1 MKCRLRLCAII
12 VSLSTFL
19 STAAVAQSPT
29 VSNTLVGKVICGYQA
44 WFQCYGDG
52 SPMQKWFGW
61 ANGSYRD
68 STVRPH
74 AGFLSFDIYPDISDY
89 PPSSLFQTGFQ
100 NLGDGRSAKLFS
112 SWTEEVIDK
121 HFSWMQTYGIDGI
134 AFQNFTVGSS
144 DLVYKQNHD
153 SESVRIKRASEKY
166 GRIFYVMYDIS
177 SLQASQFDSLKT
189 DWANKQAGVLHL
201 TSSPQYATQNGKP
214 VVAIWGFGFIDRVG
228 TPLQCLDVINWFK
241 SQGCYVVGG
250 VPTYWR
256 TGNNDSKP
264 GFDSVYK
271 SFDMLSPWTVGRFAD
286 TLSADNYAQD
296 ILVPDLQYCQKNG
309 IDYQP
314 VMFPGFSWSN
324 WNGGSQNQIPRNRGE
339 FLWRQFRNIKQAGI
353 QSMYVA
359 MFDEYNE
366 GTAILKAADSYYE
379 IPTDQYFVTSSADGT
394 YLSSDFYMRLA
405 GKITRVQNNLDPLT
419 AHVTIPYSEGPWY
432 FRTSFEQNYDAQP
445 NWISTPDPS
454 SIPTNVSSASCAPV
468 REEPRLGQYALKV
481 SGTVTSTAEAF
492 YYFKVF
498 DVNIPVLPTSNLT
511 FYTFPKD
518 SLARHISVDL
528 YMADGSNLRDA
539 GATDSTGLSMHPAA
553 GRGQLNTWNK
563 TSCNIGK
570 WINGKTI
577 KRIMVAYD
585 NRSPTGNFT
594 GYVDDISVYAGAADT
609 ATTSIMNSSIPA
621 PKDFHLLQNYPNPFN
636 PSTTIRYEVP
646 VASHVSLSVYDVLGR
661 KVTMLVNET
670 KQAGRYEVQWNPS
683 QTNGGKVFGL
693 SSGVYFYVLQAGSF
707 TETKKLILLR

>member
-1 MKCRLRLCAII
+1 MKSRLTLSAI

-19 STAAVAQSPT
+19 NIAAIAQSPT

-68 STVRPH
+68 ATVRPH

-100 NLGDGRSAKLFS
+100 NLGDGRAAKLFS
-112 SWTEEVIDK
+112 SWRDEVIDK
-121 HFSWMQTYGIDGI
+121 HFSWMQAYGIDGI

-153 SESVRIKRASEKY
+153 SESVRIKRAAEKY

-177 SLQASQFDSLKT
+177 ALDASQFDSLKT

-214 VVAIWGFGFIDRVG
+214 VVAIWGFGFTDRVG
-228 TPLQCLDVINWFK
+228 TPSQCLNVINWFK
-241 SQGCYVVGG
+241 GQGCYVVGG
-250 VPTYWR
+250 VPAYWR
-256 TGNNDSKP
+256 TGNNDSKA

-286 TLSADNYAQD
+286 TSGADYYAQN
-296 ILVPDLQYCQKNG
+296 ILVPDLQYCQQYG

-324 WNGGSQNQIPRNRGE
+324 WNGGPQNQIPRNRGE
-339 FLWRQFRNIKQAGI
+339 FLWRQFRNMKQASI

-366 GTAILKAADSYYE
+366 GTAILKGADSYYE
-379 IPTDQYFVTSSADGT
+379 IPTDQYFVTTSADGT
-394 YLSSDFYMRLA
+394 YLSSDFYMRLV
-405 GKITRVQNNLDPLT
+405 GKITRVQNNHDPLT
-419 AHVTIPYSEGPWY
+419 AFVTIPYSEGPWY
-432 FRTSFEQNYDAQP
+432 FRTSFEQKYDAQP
-445 NWISTPDPS
+445 SWISTPDPS
-454 SIPTNVSSASCAPV
+454 SFPTNVSSAACVPV
-468 REEPRLGQYALKV
+468 QENPRLGQYALKV
-481 SGTVTSTAEAF
+481 SGTVTSTAQAF
-492 YYFKVF
+492 YYFQVF

-518 SLARHISVDL
+518 SLARHILVDL
-528 YMADGSNLRDA
+528 YMTDGSNLRDA
-539 GATDSTGLSMHPAA
+539 GATDSAGISMHPGT

-563 TSCNIGK
+563 TSCNIGS
-570 WINGKTI
+570 WLNGKTI

-585 NRSPTGNFT
+585 NISAPESFT
-594 GYVDDISVYAGAADT
+594 GYVDDISIYAGAADT
-609 ATTSIMNSSIPA
+609 ASTSIESSGISA
-621 PKDFHLLQNYPNPFN
+621 PKGFQLSQNYPNPFN
-636 PSTTIRYEVP
+636 PSTTIRYQLP
-646 VASHVSLSVYDVLGR
+646 SNSSVRIVITNVLGQQVAVLEDGER
-661 KVTMLVNET
+661 G
-670 KQAGRYEVQWNPS
+670 AGYHEVQWKS
-683 QTNGGKVFGL
+683 TAA
-693 SSGVYFYVLQAGSF
+693 SGIYFYSIEAVEVSNRRNRF
-707 TETKKLILLR
+707 VEVRKMLLLK